1 MKKIGLL
8 IILISLL
15 AGCSSNHSDTQKLS
29 VVTTTTM
36 ITDLT
41 SVIAGDTVDILP
53 LMQSGIDPHSYKARE
68 SDVTKLIEADLVIYN
83 GIHLE
88 AKLVDVFK
96 ELTNTVSLE
105 SGLHEK
111 DILIT
116 EDGGLDPH
124 IWFSVDNWK
133 KATERVTQALIDL
146 NPDAKERYTTNK
158 NKYLLELDGLQSY
171 ITKRIQELPENKRIL
186 ITAHDAFN
194 YFAKTNGFTVM
205 AIQGISTEAEAS
217 TNTLSQLADFIAN
230 FKIKSVFTESSISSK
245 TVEALQEAVGAR
257 GFKVEIGP
265 ELYSDSLKLD
275 ASYIDTYM
283 ANIDAIV
290 DSLK

>member
-15 AGCSSNHSDTQKLS
+15 AGCSSNHPDNQKLS

-96 ELTNTVSLE
+96 ELSNTVSLE

-133 KATERVTQALIDL
+133 KATERVTQALIEL
-146 NPDAKERYTTNK
+146 NPDARELYTTNK
-158 NKYLLELDGLQSY
+158 TKYLLELDGLQSY

-265 ELYSDSLKLD
+265 ELYSDSLKLN
-275 ASYIDTYM
+275 ASYIDTYI

>member
-1 MKKIGLL
+1 MKKISLL

-15 AGCSSNHSDTQKLS
+15 TGCSSNHSDTQKLS

-96 ELTNTVSLE
+96 ELSNTVSLE

-111 DILIT
+111 DIIIT

-146 NPDAKERYTTNK
+146 NPDAKELYTTNK